1 MVSPKGLNW
10 DRENE
15 NYRTISENEDLR
27 VFRLFSD
34 SNKNEDKEK
43 TGKSFDFSGL
53 VDYTGKISNL
63 LEDIRKVEKF
73 VQYFDN
79 QGSEN
84 ITEKEG
90 SQKQYAF
97 MEDNRYI

>member
-1 MVSPKGLNW
+1 MKTEKASL
-10 DRENE
+10 E
-15 NYRTISENEDLR
+15 
-27 VFRLFSD
+27 RLAC
-34 SNKNEDKEK
+34 
-43 TGKSFDFSGL
+43 L

-73 VQYFDN
+73 AQYFDN

>member
-1 MVSPKGLNW
+1 MIVWTRKK
-10 DRENE
+10 D
-15 NYRTISENEDLR
+15 TSEEM
-27 VFRLFSD
+27 SC
-34 SNKNEDKEK
+34 
-43 TGKSFDFSGL
+43 L

-73 VQYFDN
+73 AQYFDN

>member
-1 MVSPKGLNW
+1 MKTEKASL
-10 DRENE
+10 E
-15 NYRTISENEDLR
+15 
-27 VFRLFSD
+27 RLAC
-34 SNKNEDKEK
+34 
-43 TGKSFDFSGL
+43 L

-73 VQYFDN
+73 AQYFDN

-90 SQKQYAF
+90 SHKQYAF